1 MKKYQR
7 LFVCLSLVACL
18 LMGVSPVHAFALSDS
33 EYSTVFVDAD
43 IAVASALIALGIAP
57 GSTDTDFDSFVTTV
71 ISAPEFAAFIQDK
84 KMELIHYGDSYGIRL
99 EFLDALKNWLYDYQ
113 VVTCNY
119 QPGFGSRI
127 SANTLVTIRDDGTA
141 IYGTHDFIFCPIT
154 TASYPSIDN
163 CVGYA
168 VSTSPDFMG
177 YNHKNVQ
184 VCPQRTPFTY
194 KDTQYYYITWNKNND
209 LVNPYDAYADG
220 VELMDALYMAIDGTI
235 DLSTTAC
242 NTSYN
247 LTLAVVGRD
256 DLSVSDVHSEWAA
269 GAVTVDSSG
278 AVYLP
283 VGLAA
288 DYDAVKVLSQDQIQS
303 GDSSYGDTGTTE
315 PTTPGDSGS
324 DAGSNRYVDALSSG
338 SLQGL
343 LDEIIDILPVII
355 PVSLAVFGI
364 TKGVSWLI
372 SVIKGS

>member
-18 LMGVSPVHAFALSDS
+18 LMGVSPVRAFALSDS
-33 EYSTVFVDAD
+33 EYSTVSVDAD
-43 IAVASALIALGIAP
+43 IVVATALIALGVSP
-57 GSTDTDFDSFVTTV
+57 GSTDTDFDSFVSTV
-71 ISAPEFAAFIQDK
+71 ISAPEFSAFIQEE
-84 KMELIHYGDSYGIRL
+84 KMNLIHYGSSYGLQL
-99 EFLDALKNWLYDYQ
+99 EFLDTLKDWLYDYQ
-113 VVTCNY
+113 VVICNY

-154 TASYPSIDN
+154 TEAYPSIDN

-184 VCPQRTPFTY
+184 VCAQRIPFTY
-194 KDTQYYYITWNKNND
+194 NGTQYYYITWNKNND
-209 LVNPYDAYADG
+209 LVNPYDAYANG
-220 VELMDALYMAIDGTI
+220 VELMEALYIAIDGEI
-235 DLSTTAC
+235 DLSTTGYG
-242 NTSYN
+242 TSYN
-247 LTLAVVGRD
+247 LSLGVVGRD
-256 DLSVSDVHSEWAA
+256 DELVADVHEDWFAD
-269 GAVTVDSSG
+269 AVTVDSSG
-278 AVYLP
+278 IIYFP

-288 DYDAVKVLSQDQIQS
+288 DYDLVKTMSQEDIQF
-303 GDSSYGDTGTTE
+303 GDSSYGDTDTTE
-315 PTTPGDSGS
+315 PTTPGDTGS
-324 DAGSNRYVDALSSG
+324 DDSSNRYVDALSSG

-343 LDEIIDILPVII
+343 LDEIIEILPVII
-355 PVSLAVFGI
+355 PVSLAVLGI